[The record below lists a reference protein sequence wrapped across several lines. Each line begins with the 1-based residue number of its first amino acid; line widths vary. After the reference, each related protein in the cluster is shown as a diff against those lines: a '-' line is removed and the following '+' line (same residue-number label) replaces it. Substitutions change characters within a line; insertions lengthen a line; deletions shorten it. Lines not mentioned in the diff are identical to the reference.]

1 MLSYEI
7 QVEEIEVKGILY
19 YKDTVML
26 NYTIRYPQFISDMFR
41 LFIKDINLYYR
52 IRALLFEKEQIQELY
67 NLAKEQYEDSLKNNF
82 PFHPYEVVMEYTIT
96 YNQNCFLSLYT
107 ETYEYTG
114 GAHGMTTRVSETWD
128 LEHRLKAKL
137 SDFISARDLRDFLIR
152 NILNLIEEEIRSG
165 NSFVYFEDYK
175 NLVEENLNMDN
186 FYLSNEGLVIY
197 FGLYEIAPYASG
209 IRTFTIPYT
218 AEGIIPPRCE
228 K

>member
-19 YKDTVML
+19 YKDNVML
-26 NYTIRYPQFISDMFR
+26 NYTIRYPQFTSNKFR
-41 LFIKDINLYYR
+41 LFIQEINWYYR
-52 IRALLFEKEQIQELY
+52 IRALLFENDQIQELY
-67 NLAKEQYEDSLKNNF
+67 NLAKEQYEDSIKYNF
-82 PFHPYEVVMEYTIT
+82 PFHPYEVVTEFSVT

-107 ETYEYTG
+107 DTSEYTG
-114 GAHGMTTRVSETWD
+114 GAHGNTTRVSDTWD
-128 LEHRLKAKL
+128 LRHRRKAKI
-137 SDFISARDLRDFLIR
+137 SDFISAKDLQEFLIR
-152 NILNLIEEEIRSG
+152 NILKQIEEEIRSG
-165 NSFVYFEDYK
+165 NNVYFEDYK

-197 FGLYEIAPYASG
+197 FGLYEIAPYVSG

-218 AEGIIPPRCE
+218 AEGIIPPSCE